1 MRKTSKRGKSL
12 SEKITIEASSGNVF
26 ADLGLSNPEERL
38 AKAKLA
44 MQISKVIDARGLTQ
58 VEAAAVLKINQPKIS
73 DLQRGRLRGFST
85 ERLFRFLNLL
95 GQDVNIVI
103 REKSARRSHAHVT
116 VYCGRSAH
124 LRCFGTEN
132 CRSTATNCSS

>member
-1 MRKTSKRGKSL
+1 MRKTSKRRNFPK
-12 SEKITIEASSGNVF
+12 ENITIEASTGNVF

-44 MQISKVIDARGLTQ
+44 MRISKVIDERGLTQ
-58 VEAAAVLKINQPKIS
+58 VEAAEVLKINQPKIS
-73 DLQRGRLRGFST
+73 DLLRGRLKGFST

-103 REKSARRSHAHVT
+103 CEKPARRPHAHVS
-116 VYCGRSAH
+116 VAVQH
-124 LRCFGTEN
+124 I
-132 CRSTATNCSS
+132 

>member
-1 MRKTSKRGKSL
+1 MRKTSRGGKSPR
-12 SEKITIEASSGNVF
+12 EKITIEASSGNVF

-73 DLQRGRLRGFST
+73 DLQRGRLKGFST

-103 REKSARRSHAHVT
+103 REKSARRSHAHVS
-116 VYCGRSAH
+116 VAVQPI
-124 LRCFGTEN
+124 
-132 CRSTATNCSS
+132 

>member
-58 VEAAAVLKINQPKIS
+58 VEAAEVLKINQPKIS
-73 DLQRGRLRGFST
+73 DLLRGRLKGFSA

-103 REKSARRSHAHVT
+103 REKPARRSHAHVS
-116 VYCGRSAH
+116 VAVQPI
-124 LRCFGTEN
+124 
-132 CRSTATNCSS
+132 